1 MYKSSLFVSFVCLI
15 TSVTSYAA
23 EFKFELETTKY
34 EDIAIQRS
42 FEATVEAV
50 NKATIASQVSE
61 QITAINF
68 DVDDYVEKGTILVTF
83 KNTQQRAR
91 LEQAHAAVREA
102 KVQLKDTET
111 ELTRVRE
118 IYKKKLVA
126 KAVLDKA
133 SAAYKSSV
141 ARLQQAEARLGESKE
156 QFNNTIVKAPY
167 SGIVTKRHVELGE
180 SPGIGRPLMTGLSLD
195 KLRVVAE
202 IPQQFISV
210 LRNGCC
216 PAQVILPGNTQSVQ
230 GRKLTISPIA
240 DETTRSFRIRV
251 DLDDGQHGLY
261 PGMFVRLVLDVDTQK
276 RLLIPG
282 KALVNRG
289 EVTGV
294 YIAEKGSMVFRH
306 VRSGSTHADGRIEIH
321 AGLQEGE
328 RVALDPVA
336 AGIYLKG
343 QLAQ

>member
-1 MYKSSLFVSFVCLI
+1 MA
-15 TSVTSYAA
+15 AA
-23 EFKFELETTKY
+23 EQFKFELQSTKY

-50 NKATIASQVSE
+50 NKSTIASQVSE

-68 DVDDYVEKGTILVTF
+68 DVDDYVEQGTVLVRF
-83 KNTQQRAR
+83 RNTQQRAR
-91 LEQAHAAVREA
+91 LEQAHATVREA
-102 KVQLKDTET
+102 KVNLKDTKT
-111 ELTRVRE
+111 ELDRVRE

-133 SAAYKSSV
+133 SAAYKSAT
-141 ARLQQAEARLGESKE
+141 ARLQQADARLKESKE
-156 QFNNTIVKAPY
+156 QFNRTIVKAPY
-167 SGIVTKRHVELGE
+167 SGIVTKRHVEVGE
-180 SPGIGRPLMTGLSLD
+180 TAGIGQPLMTGLSLN
-195 KLRVVAE
+195 KLRVVSE
-202 IPQQFISV
+202 IPQQYISL
-210 LRNGCC
+210 LRDGCC
-216 PAQVILPGNTQSVQ
+216 PARVVLPGQNESVQ
-230 GRKLTISPIA
+230 GNKLTVSPIA
-240 DETTRSFRIRV
+240 DEVTRSFKIRV

-261 PGMFVRLVLDVDTQK
+261 PGMFVRLLLEVGTEK
-276 RLLIPG
+276 RLLIPSQ
-282 KALVNRG
+282 ALVNRG

-294 YIAEKGSMVFRH
+294 YVAENGNMVFRH
-306 VRSGSTHADGRIEIH
+306 VRRGNVHSDGRIEIH